1 MTLPNERIVISWIP
15 AIQTT
20 DFCQVNTEKS
30 TDTLIAKN
38 LPAGTTAK
46 ELFEF
51 IQSNLHTDDTY
62 CMPNVILPPYGV
74 TAIIAFGNKNE
85 AKKAFKSLY
94 FSKFKHLPFY
104 LQWAPLNSF
113 NKSVIK
119 QSNEINKPINASN
132 SVVYVKNINFKTSDK
147 SIEEKFKIVGKIVK
161 VTIARSKS
169 KDNNNIIN
177 SLGYGFI
184 EFSTQEE
191 ARNAVKTMQH
201 TLLDGHRLVLNM
213 SKNTKQEQNKMTFQN
228 SSNTIQQEDEVV
240 IIAKNIPFE
249 ADQKEIEQLFR
260 YFLSMINSV
269 YGRLRRVRLPKKMHE
284 SQQRHRGFAFIDF
297 FTKEDAFNAF
307 ESLRYSTH
315 LYGRRLVLEWANR
328 SNSIE
333 LLQKRAA
340 SSSLNLETYKR
351 KKSIMQTEDHKID
364 VE

>member
-1 MTLPNERIVISWIP
+1 
-15 AIQTT
+15 
-20 DFCQVNTEKS
+20 
-30 TDTLIAKN
+30 
-38 LPAGTTAK
+38 
-46 ELFEF
+46 
-51 IQSNLHTDDTY
+51 
-62 CMPNVILPPYGV
+62 
-74 TAIIAFGNKNE
+74 
-85 AKKAFKSLY
+85 
-94 FSKFKHLPFY
+94 
-104 LQWAPLNSF
+104 
-113 NKSVIK
+113 
-119 QSNEINKPINASN
+119 
-132 SVVYVKNINFKTSDK
+132 
-147 SIEEKFKIVGKIVK
+147 
-161 VTIARSKS
+161 
-169 KDNNNIIN
+169 
-177 SLGYGFI
+177 
-184 EFSTQEE
+184 
-191 ARNAVKTMQH
+191 MQH

-249 ADQKEIEQLFR
+249 ADQKEIEQLF
-260 YFLSMINSV
+260 SV

-297 FTKEDAFNAF
+297 FTKEDALNAF